1 MITQGKV
8 SKSLLFDFLGKFN
21 LDAYHSRYAPCIFF
35 GCFKG
40 RGDVMKII
48 NHQGLAVI
56 CWRGTDILGM
66 TKEDIEALR
75 KDNIKHI
82 AISDYIAK
90 DLDRHGFKYK
100 KFPIT
105 ATRLKFDPMPLGD
118 AVYTYIDQRRPK
130 FYGMDIIEK
139 LQDKYK
145 IIIGGGYPPEKMP
158 KIYRR
163 CFIGLRLTQ
172 HDGLPNTVIEMGLMG
187 RKCVWNGR
195 LPNAINYKTID
206 DIIAAIEWEKKKV
219 GVIQFDVARRVFDY
233 LNIGNEWLDET
244 IYV

>member
-8 SKSLLFDFLGKFN
+8 SKALRFDFLGKFN
-21 LDAYHSRYAPCIFF
+21 LDHCRSRQEPCIFF

-66 TKEDIEALR
+66 KKEDIKALR
-75 KDNIKHI
+75 KNNIKHI

-100 KFPIT
+100 RFPIT
-105 ATRLKFDPMPLGD
+105 ATRLKFDPVPLGND
-118 AVYTYIDQRRPK
+118 IYTYIDHRRPK
-130 FYGMDIIEK
+130 DYGMDIIDK
-139 LQDKYK
+139 LNGSYN
-145 IIIGGGYPPEKMP
+145 IIIGGGFPPEKMREV
-158 KIYRR
+158 YRS
-163 CFIGLRLTQ
+163 CFIGLRLTR

-187 RKCVWNGR
+187 RKCVWNGG
-195 LPNAINYKTID
+195 LPNAINYKTTE
-206 DIIAAIEWEKKKV
+206 DIINAIETERKKA
-219 GVIQFDVARRVFDY
+219 GVVQFDVARKVFDY